1 MNYLILLFLPLV
13 SGSFNT
19 FEDSFDDPAIDET
32 KIFQDLLN
40 KFLKLDIEKKDVT
53 GILDTF
59 ERPFIKTFPCEKDDT
74 NELVVNVVETRV
86 GGFSVP
92 EELEKGVI
100 LGGTY
105 TWQCRIT
112 TSEEKVITVD
122 CDNTIKLN
130 PDVINTGRK
139 DPRVHDTENIVIFYH
154 ELLHGQLMLD
164 AISSSEK
171 WRNDVCNKTPSDSI
185 NLSYSDKKHVT
196 IGPLQTEFTKALVE
210 NKGGV
215 FINEVITLEES
226 QDGIFS
232 KNVLSRQEL
241 PQSLQKGILVSYRT
255 FNIAEP
261 AVTFPNED
269 VLFSGNI
276 IDPSKSGNAWLYIF
290 DDNNTIPETNEQ
302 IPTWIKKNAAWWSKG
317 TITDSDFLRGIEYLV
332 QNGIIKIEPGKVN
345 TSTSKEIPVWI
356 RNNAKWW
363 SSGLISDNEFVAGI
377 KYLIEDGIIS
387 YH

>member
-1 MNYLILLFLPLV
+1 
-13 SGSFNT
+13 
-19 FEDSFDDPAIDET
+19 
-32 KIFQDLLN
+32 
-40 KFLKLDIEKKDVT
+40 
-53 GILDTF
+53 
-59 ERPFIKTFPCEKDDT
+59 
-74 NELVVNVVETRV
+74 
-86 GGFSVP
+86 
-92 EELEKGVI
+92 
-100 LGGTY
+100 
-105 TWQCRIT
+105 
-112 TSEEKVITVD
+112 
-122 CDNTIKLN
+122 
-130 PDVINTGRK
+130 
-139 DPRVHDTENIVIFYH
+139 
-154 ELLHGQLMLD
+154 
-164 AISSSEK
+164 
-171 WRNDVCNKTPSDSI
+171 
-185 NLSYSDKKHVT
+185 
-196 IGPLQTEFTKALVE
+196 LQTEFTKALVE

-215 FINEVITLEES
+215 FINEIITQEES
-226 QDGIFS
+226 QEGIFS
-232 KNVLSRQEL
+232 KNVISRQEL

-345 TSTSKEIPVWI
+345 TSTSKEIPIWI

-363 SSGLISDNEFVAGI
+363 SSVIISDNEFVAGI
-377 KYLIEDGIIS
+377 KYLIEDGIIL

>member
-1 MNYLILLFLPLV
+1 MEYLILFILALV
-13 SGSFNT
+13 TGGFNT
-19 FEDSFDDPAIDET
+19 FEDSFDDPTIDES
-32 KIFQDLLN
+32 KIFQQLLN
-40 KFLKLDIEKKDVT
+40 KFLKLDFEKKDVSE
-53 GILDTF
+53 ILETF
-59 ERPFIKTFPCEKDDT
+59 ERPFIKTFPCQKDDI

-112 TSEEKVITVD
+112 TSEEGVITVD

-139 DPRVHDTENIVIFYH
+139 DPRVHETDNIVIFYH

-164 AISSSEK
+164 AIDSSEK

-185 NLSYSDKKHVT
+185 DLSYSDKQHEI
-196 IGPLQTEFTKALVE
+196 IGPLQAEFTKELVE
-210 NKGGV
+210 SKGGV
-215 FINEVITLEES
+215 FINQVISPEES
-226 QDGIFS
+226 QEGIFS
-232 KNVLSRQEL
+232 TNVVNRQEL
-241 PQSLQKGILVSYRT
+241 PQSLQRGILVSYRA

-261 AVTFPNED
+261 AVTFPEED
-269 VLFSGNI
+269 VLFSGNL
-276 IDPSKSGNAWLYIF
+276 IDYSKSGNAWLYIF
-290 DDNNTIPETNEQ
+290 DDNTTVHETNEQ

-332 QNGIIKIEPGKVN
+332 QNEIIKIDADK
-345 TSTSKEIPVWI
+345 TSSSTSKEIPV
-356 RNNAKWW
+356 
-363 SSGLISDNEFVAGI
+363 
-377 KYLIEDGIIS
+377 
-387 YH
+387 